1 MKVRRRFILETVL
14 AACSGVL
21 GLVTLV
27 WRSWIETLFGVDP
40 DHGNGTVEWLIIFGL
55 LTVAL
60 ALSLTAR
67 AERRHASLTHISG
80 E

>member
-1 MKVRRRFILETVL
+1 MKVRRRFFLETSL

-21 GLVTLV
+21 GVVTV
-27 WRSWIETLFGVDP
+27 AWRSWIETLFGVDP
-40 DHGNGTVEWLIIFGL
+40 DHGSGTVEWLIIFCL
-55 LTVAL
+55 LAVAL

-67 AERRHASLTHISG
+67 AEWRRASLAGISD